1 MVTMQD
7 EFLHV
12 ISVMIDMEFSGRF
25 DENWILLKFLKYQN
39 CHLHCIVNSSIVYL
53 QKIEKGSSFK
63 KYSKVVIVEIYV
75 FKNIQ
80 R

>member
-39 CHLHCIVNSSIVYL
+39 ATFIAS
-53 QKIEKGSSFK
+53 
-63 KYSKVVIVEIYV
+63 
-75 FKNIQ
+75 
-80 R
+80 